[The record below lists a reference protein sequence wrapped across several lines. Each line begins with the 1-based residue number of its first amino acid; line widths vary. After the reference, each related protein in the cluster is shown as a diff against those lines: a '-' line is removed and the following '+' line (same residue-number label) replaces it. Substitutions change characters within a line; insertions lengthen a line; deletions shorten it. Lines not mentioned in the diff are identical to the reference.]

1 MIVQILKSM
10 SPTLLVIYYALT
22 LISVPGCWNMVPY
35 IISRPL
41 MGTYIN
47 LTILADSE
55 NSASLAAN
63 AVFNEFSRIELLMS
77 PYRNESDIYAI
88 NNRKGSTAE
97 VSTETL
103 ELVQRSLDM
112 SEKTGGAFDIT
123 FATVSR
129 LWNLRAERF
138 IPPSPQM
145 VNHYLSS
152 LNYRLISVN
161 KAKSTIEIKKS
172 LTKIGLGG
180 IAKGY
185 AVARAIAVLHSLGIR
200 NAIVEAGG
208 DLQVIG
214 SNNGSP
220 WTVGLKHPREQAII
234 GVIQLESG
242 DSVVTSGD
250 YERYA
255 MHNGTRYHHILDP
268 VTGFPARQFS
278 SVTVVCSDPI
288 EADALSTAFFVMGKE
303 KVYRF
308 LSMNSGIKVILIDDE
323 MHIAASK
330 DMKGRLTLLRN
341 VAVEWIE

>member
-1 MIVQILKSM
+1 MIVQIVKSM
-10 SPTLLVIYYALT
+10 HPILLVITYALT
-22 LISVPGCWNMVPY
+22 LISIPGCWNLVPY
-35 IISRPL
+35 TISRPL

-47 LTILADSE
+47 LTILAESE

-63 AVFNEFSRIELLMS
+63 AVFDEFSRIELLMS
-77 PYRNESDIYAI
+77 PYRHESDIYAI
-88 NNRKGSTAE
+88 NNRKGSAAE

-112 SEKTGGAFDIT
+112 SAKTGGAFDIT

-129 LWNLRAERF
+129 LWNFKTERF
-138 IPPSPQM
+138 NPPSPQM
-145 VNHYLSS
+145 INHYLSG

-161 KAKSTIEIKKS
+161 KAKNTIEINNS

-185 AVARAIAVLHSLGIR
+185 AVARAIEVLRSLGVR

-220 WTVGLKHPREQAII
+220 WTVGFKHPREQAII
-234 GVIQLESG
+234 GVIQLGSG

-250 YERYA
+250 YERCA
-255 MHNGTRYHHILDP
+255 IHNGTRYHHILDP
-268 VTGFPARQFS
+268 ATGFPARQFS

-288 EADALSTAFFVMGKE
+288 EADALSTAFFVMGKD
-303 KVYRF
+303 KVYRY

-323 MHIAASK
+323 MHIAVSK
-330 DMKGRLTLLRN
+330 GLKGRLTLLRE